1 MKILLAH
8 DQERLKEKLINIHKE
23 LARDYLFHNNLD
35 FNTFKIIEDA
45 LLAIEIMILSSAD
58 ASEILDSKEN
68 YYKRLIN
75 RLNKIIQKIE
85 KI

>member
-8 DQERLKEKLINIHKE
+8 DQERLKEKLINTHKN

-45 LLAIEIMILSSAD
+45 LLAIEIMVLSLAD
-58 ASEILDSKEN
+58 AVEILDIKES
-68 YYKRLIN
+68 YYKRLISS
-75 RLNKIIQKIE
+75 LQEYNKNESKN
-85 KI
+85 